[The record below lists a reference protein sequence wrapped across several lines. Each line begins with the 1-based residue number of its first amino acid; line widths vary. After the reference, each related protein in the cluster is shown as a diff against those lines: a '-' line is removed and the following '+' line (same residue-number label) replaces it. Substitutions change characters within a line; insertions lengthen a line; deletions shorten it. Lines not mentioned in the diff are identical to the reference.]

1 MDLDLIFEGGGVLG
15 ICYVG
20 AYQALTEEGYHVQRC
35 AGTSVGSIMAAL
47 IVAGD
52 APGELFKILRNTDFR
67 MFMEDTSLG
76 RFGKLGKA
84 LSVITDKGMYDSE
97 VIEGWMESLLRKKGV
112 AKFGQVMAN
121 GGSRLKV
128 VAADITRRKM
138 LILPDDLSDYGIDP
152 MNFSIARA
160 IRMSCA
166 IPVFY
171 TPVTI
176 KTNHIKNFIVDGGLL
191 SNFPIWIFDMEE
203 KYIRP
208 TFGIKIKDQESYT
221 SRGKTGIISYL
232 KDLIYAPL
240 NEDEENFIR
249 NRDLLRTIVIDCDIK
264 INFTD
269 FDKVNRFIKDLYDSG
284 YKYTIRYINGLRSKI

>member
-20 AYQALTEEGYHVQRC
+20 AYQALMEKGYRVQRC

-47 IVAGD
+47 IVAGY

-112 AKFGQVMAN
+112 AKFGHVMAN

-176 KTNHIKNFIVDGGLL
+176 ETKPIKNFIVDGGLL

-203 KYIRP
+203 KYTRP

-249 NRDLLRTIVIDCDIK
+249 NKDLLRTIVINCDIK

-284 YKYTIRYINGLRSKI
+284 YKCAIRYINGLRSKI